1 MRHYHSFGAI
11 HGAGRIFMGQIIR
24 GSQKAAAVVDDVPDK
39 YLTFDLG
46 KDVYAL
52 EVLRIKKII
61 EFGNITH
68 VPMVPPY
75 IRGILNL
82 LGDVVPVV
90 DLQICFGEK
99 PGEISRRTCIVIVE
113 VRRGDKI
120 IDMGIVV
127 DAVNNVIELLR
138 KDIAPA
144 PDLGDDVK
152 TNFIHGIGKV
162 ENQFI
167 LLLDMNHVLSMEQ
180 LKVLQRIQKQAET
193 QVLKEEAMPA

>member
-1 MRHYHSFGAI
+1 
-11 HGAGRIFMGQIIR
+11 MGQIIR
-24 GSQKAAAVVDDVPDK
+24 ANQKAVVTDDAPDK

-46 KDVYAL
+46 ADVYAL

-82 LGDVVPVV
+82 LGQVVPVI
-90 DLQICFGEK
+90 DLQICFGEHAAQT
-99 PGEISRRTCIVIVE
+99 SRRTCIVIVE
-113 VRRGDKI
+113 VRRGDKV

-138 KDIAPA
+138 KDISPP
-144 PDLGDDVK
+144 PDLGDEVK
-152 TNFIHGIGKV
+152 TNFIHGIGKL
-162 ENQFI
+162 NDQFI

-180 LKVLQRIQKQAET
+180 LKVLQKLQQHAEMQALKQ
-193 QVLKEEAMPA
+193 QEAQPS